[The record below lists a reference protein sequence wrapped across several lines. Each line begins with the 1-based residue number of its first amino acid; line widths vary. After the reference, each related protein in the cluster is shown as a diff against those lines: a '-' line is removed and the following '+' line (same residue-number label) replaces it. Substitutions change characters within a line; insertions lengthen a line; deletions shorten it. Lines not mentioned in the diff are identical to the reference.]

1 MTGIVCLLAL
11 ANNGSISNG
20 ASIFTTTNYNKLFT
34 NYETM
39 KLILLGCA
47 VSTEVKEDVEIIN
60 VGFNLTTDEPG
71 GKRYGA
77 TKNIPM
83 VDAELY
89 NKPYEEICYKVLVDM
104 GKLMYRFRQFL
115 PVGAENEDDITK
127 QMRDLAIDGLAAF
140 FSTGEWWSK
149 KLCEVHDIKA
159 GSMIL
164 DVASSEDYLIEKDIR
179 VITKC

>member
-1 MTGIVCLLAL
+1 
-11 ANNGSISNG
+11 
-20 ASIFTTTNYNKLFT
+20 
-34 NYETM
+34 M
-39 KLILLGCA
+39 KLILLGCS
-47 VSTEVKEDVEIIN
+47 VQTEVKEGVDYIL
-60 VGFNLTTDEPG
+60 VGFNMTPDTPG

-104 GKLMYRFRQFL
+104 GKLMYHFRQIL
-115 PVGAENEDDITK
+115 PVGAENEDDITEK
-127 QMRDLAIDGLAAF
+127 MRDLAIDGLAAF

-164 DVASSEDYLIEKDIR
+164 DVLSSKDYLIENDIR